1 MNMHTETRTLRTGQ
15 TIPSIGFGTGVI
27 RRYSRNPWLFMKA
40 RIRPILNSIRHVCLH
55 PELVGDLCM
64 SRIVD
69 QAIQMN
75 YRLFDCGRIY
85 GYSEVM
91 VGDGILRS
99 GKRREDFFLV
109 TKISDMDVTR
119 SVSPNNVRGNLED
132 SLRYL
137 KTSYVDAY
145 LLHWPHGDWIDIFRQ
160 MEVLYEEGIARA
172 IGVCNFTISHFVEL
186 EKHARIMPMI
196 CQLELHPLNTK
207 KEVRE
212 YCKEHGILV
221 MAHTPTGRM
230 CEKIRENTALQDLA
244 RTHKKT
250 IAQIIIRWHYQNHV
264 IPVVATKSPVHMCE
278 NLDIFDFSLSEEEM
292 QMVEAQNEG
301 YVMLPGNGIDDPNYI
316 YNL

>member
-15 TIPSIGFGTGVI
+15 TIPAIGFGTGVI

-40 RIRPILNSIRHVCLH
+40 RIRPILSSIRHVCLH

-145 LLHWPHGDWIDIFRQ
+145 LLHWPHRD
-160 MEVLYEEGIARA
+160 
-172 IGVCNFTISHFVEL
+172 
-186 EKHARIMPMI
+186 
-196 CQLELHPLNTK
+196 
-207 KEVRE
+207 
-212 YCKEHGILV
+212 
-221 MAHTPTGRM
+221 
-230 CEKIRENTALQDLA
+230 
-244 RTHKKT
+244 
-250 IAQIIIRWHYQNHV
+250 
-264 IPVVATKSPVHMCE
+264 
-278 NLDIFDFSLSEEEM
+278 
-292 QMVEAQNEG
+292 
-301 YVMLPGNGIDDPNYI
+301 
-316 YNL
+316 